1 MKTVLAL
8 RHVGFEDLGTFAP
21 LLEAEGYA
29 IRYLEAGDAS
39 LAEADAA
46 ANDLVVVLGG
56 PIGVY
61 ELVEY
66 PFLERELYFI
76 AQRLAAGRPIL
87 GLCLGAQLIA
97 QAAGGRVF
105 GTGKKEIG
113 FAPISLTEAGLA
125 SCLAPYAEAP
135 MTLHWHGDTF
145 DLPDGATLL
154 ASTGMTLNQAFAMGP
169 NVLGLQF
176 HPEVDTS
183 RIEAWLVGHAAEL
196 AGAKIDVPGLRADA
210 ATHGAALRETARAV
224 LEGWMKGWV

>member
-8 RHVGFEDLGTFAP
+8 RHVAFEDLGTFGP
-21 LLEAEGYA
+21 MLEAKGFA
-29 IRYLEAGDAS
+29 IRYLEAGDER
-39 LAEADAA
+39 LAQVDAA
-46 ANDLVVVLGG
+46 ADDLVVVLGG

-61 ELVEY
+61 ELTEY

-76 AQRLAAGRPIL
+76 AQRLAAGRPLL

-113 FAPISLTEAGLA
+113 FAPITLTEAGRK

-135 MTLHWHGDTF
+135 VTLHWHGDTF
-145 DLPDGATLL
+145 DLPEGATLL
-154 ASTGMTLNQAFAMGP
+154 ASTAMTVNQAFALGP

-176 HPEVDTS
+176 HPEVDTGRMES
-183 RIEAWLVGHAAEL
+183 WLVGHAVEL

-210 ATHGAALRETARAV
+210 VRHGAGLRTTAQAV